1 MREKQ
6 FFEDARRHGFNYFVE
21 FDNVFSF
28 MDYCYYNQLTTD
40 NSMTY
45 VKEDGSGC
53 IIAFID
59 D

>member
-1 MREKQ
+1 MLASTDLTTLLSLTMC
-6 FFEDARRHGFNYFVE
+6 FPLWI
-21 FDNVFSF
+21 
-28 MDYCYYNQLTTD
+28 YCYRYQLTTD

-59 D
+59 DD

>member
-1 MREKQ
+1 MKMLAGT
-6 FFEDARRHGFNYFVE
+6 DLTALLK